1 VKAAAIACALL
12 SIVLL
17 AATLKGWGSGQNE
30 GEAQSSEQS
39 GWRGGLV
46 LFTVCLL
53 VVASLWVIAAD
64 GGWPRD
70 RTLWVGVGSFLAIM
84 TLTRP
89 WFFWENWKASSLR
102 GVIGDDA
109 TILVYLAVAGA
120 MVWVGLYTDWIFGRQ

>member
-1 VKAAAIACALL
+1 
-12 SIVLL
+12 
-17 AATLKGWGSGQNE
+17 
-30 GEAQSSEQS
+30 
-39 GWRGGLV
+39 
-46 LFTVCLL
+46 LL
-53 VVASLWVIAAD
+53 VVTSLWVIAAD